1 MSQRRDVNRGG
12 PHRPGRGARPCLPVR
27 LRGAAGLLIGALI
40 AGSVLT
46 AAAARAAYP
55 PPTVATDGMVVTDSP
70 EASRVGAE
78 VLREGGNAVD
88 AAIAVSFAL
97 TVTHPQA
104 GNIGGGGFLVVRMA
118 GGPTETIDFR
128 EVAPAAAT
136 REMFLGP
143 DGRPDPR
150 RSTET
155 LLASGV
161 PGSVAGMAMAH
172 ERYGSRPWEEL
183 LEPAIRLAGGGF
195 ALDRYTAGN
204 LVALQARLA
213 QHPEARRIYLN
224 DGRFWAQGDT
234 LKQPELAAT
243 LTRLARLGP
252 REFYEGETARLILAE
267 MERGGGII
275 SAQDLRDYRPLQ
287 RAPLSGR
294 YRGHDV
300 YTMPPPSSG
309 GIALLQML
317 SCLEP
322 FPMAQ
327 LGPQSSRQI
336 HLLGEVMKR
345 AFADRAEFLG
355 DRDHVPVPVA
365 GLLAPAY
372 LDSMRAT
379 IDAGRATPA
388 LGAGP
393 GRPAGAG
400 AFYAATGG
408 APGPDILSA
417 DSTGGG
423 MGGRETTH
431 YSIVDRHGNA
441 VAVTTTLNTSY
452 GSGQMV
458 TGAGFLL
465 NNEMDDFAALP
476 GSPNYYGLV
485 QGEGNAVRPFARP
498 LSSMTPTIVTRGDTL
513 ALVLGS
519 PGGPKIITSVLQ
531 TLINVV
537 DNGLDVQ
544 AAIAAPRVHHQ
555 WWPDTLYVEPG
566 GMTADVTQALER
578 MGHRLADGG
587 YAGSVQGIQVVQVGD
602 RRLLLGASDPRR
614 NGKPVGVSGA
624 RLVER

>member
-1 MSQRRDVNRGG
+1 VIERRVAD
-12 PHRPGRGARPCLPVR
+12 HPGANPSRSGARPGSLTRR
-27 LRGAAGLLIGALI
+27 LGVAFAGLLLGAAPI
-40 AGSVLT
+40 Q
-46 AAAARAAYP
+46 AAFP

-78 VLREGGNAVD
+78 VLRQGGNAID

-97 TVTHPQA
+97 AVTYPQA

-136 REMFLGP
+136 REMYLGP
-143 DGRPDPR
+143 NGRPDPR
-150 RSTET
+150 LSTES

-161 PGSVAGMAMAH
+161 PGAVAGMAMAH
-172 ERYGSRPWEEL
+172 ERYASRPWGEL
-183 LEPAIRLAGGGF
+183 LAPAIRLAAEGF
-195 ALDRYTAGN
+195 ALDRYTAGHFI
-204 LVALQARLA
+204 ALQARLA
-213 QHPEARRIYLN
+213 LHPEAKRIYLR
-224 DGRFWAQGDT
+224 DGQFWAEGDT

-243 LTRLARLGP
+243 LSRIARLGP
-252 REFYEGETARLILAE
+252 REFYEGETALLILAE
-267 MERGGGII
+267 MARAGGII
-275 SAQDLRDYRPLQ
+275 SAADLIAYRPLW
-287 RAPLSGR
+287 RSPLGGR

-317 SCLEP
+317 SCLDP
-322 FPMAQ
+322 FPVSQ

-336 HLLGEVMKR
+336 HLLSEVMKR

-355 DRDHVPVPVA
+355 DLDHVPVPVA

-372 LDSMRAT
+372 LDSMRAS
-379 IDAGRATPA
+379 IDEGCATPA
-388 LGAGP
+388 LLAGP
-393 GRPAGAG
+393 GLPAGAA

-408 APGPDILSA
+408 TPGPDILSGHA
-417 DSTGGG
+417 AGGG
-423 MGGRETTH
+423 PGGRETTH

-498 LSSMTPTIVTRGDTL
+498 LSSMTPTIVARGDTL

-531 TLINVV
+531 TLVNV
-537 DNGLDVQ
+537 LDHQMDIQ

-555 WWPDTLYVEPG
+555 WWPDTLYVEPRG
-566 GMTADVTQALER
+566 LTVDVAQALER
-578 MGHRLADGG
+578 LGHRLSEGG
-587 YAGSVQGIQVVQVGD
+587 LAGSVQGIQVVQAGD